1 MTTTRMASSQS
12 VMIIGAGPVGSI
24 MALALRQLGV
34 PVLLIDQLAAPERDC
49 RAASCHPPT
58 IAMLERLGLL
68 DEGLEQGLVSPVF
81 HYLDRVTGEQVG
93 RFALPEMQQPPEHA
107 YVLQWEQYKIADTV
121 AERLAADAD
130 AVILRETT
138 LEAIEQQD
146 DRVIATVRRADGS
159 TERIEAAYIV
169 GCDGGRSTVRKLS
182 GIDFEGFT
190 WPERFIKIDT
200 RHDFT
205 MLGPKISNRNYFS
218 DPDEWMNLF
227 KARGEDGSGMW
238 RAVSPTLP
246 EQADEDLLSAQ
257 AIEARLQK
265 FCPKSGAYEI
275 VTVALYNVH
284 QRIAA
289 TFNKGRVLLAGDAAH
304 VNNPVGGMGMNGGI
318 HDAMNLAE
326 KLAAILTRGAD
337 AQPLLDRYSRQRR
350 KAQIDGVQA
359 QSIANKQTLGE
370 KDPAIRA
377 AKLAEIAHASAT
389 PDLHDAFI
397 RRACMID
404 SYAAAEA
411 TL

>member
-1 MTTTRMASSQS
+1 MGQDKATRDR
-12 VMIIGAGPVGSI
+12 VLIIGAGPVGSVL
-24 MALALRQLGV
+24 ALALRQQGV
-34 PVLLIDQLAAPERDC
+34 PILLIDQLAAPERDC

-58 IAMLERLGLL
+58 IAILEELGLL
-68 DEGLEQGLVSPVF
+68 EAGLEQGLVSPVF
-81 HYLDRVTGEQVG
+81 HYLDRVTGERVG
-93 RFALPEMQQPPEHA
+93 RFALPEMQQPPAHA

-121 AERLAADAD
+121 EAMLKADAG
-130 AVILRETT
+130 AQIERSTRL
-138 LEAIEQQD
+138 LGIEQD
-146 DRVIATVRRADGS
+146 EDGVAAIVERADGS
-159 TERIEAAYIV
+159 TDRLEAAYLV

-182 GIDFEGFT
+182 DIAFDGFT

-205 MLGPKISNRNYFS
+205 TLGPKISNRNYFS

-246 EQADEDLLSAQ
+246 EQSDDELLSPE

-265 FCPKSGAYEI
+265 FCPKPGNYEI

-284 QRIAA
+284 QRIAE

-318 HDAMNLAE
+318 HDAMNLAA
-326 KLAAILTRGAD
+326 KLGDILLRD
-337 AQPLLDRYSRQRR
+337 AEALPLLDRYTRQRR
-350 KAQIDGVQA
+350 KGQVDGVQA

-370 KDPAIRA
+370 KDPVVRA
-377 AKLAEIAHASAT
+377 AKLAEIRHASET

-397 RRACMID
+397 RRSCMID
-404 SYAAAEA
+404 SFAAANAIE
-411 TL
+411 

>member
-1 MTTTRMASSQS
+1 MTERTAER
-12 VMIIGAGPVGSI
+12 VLIVGGGPVGSVL
-24 MALALRQLGV
+24 ALALRQAGL

-58 IAMLERLGLL
+58 IAMLDRLGLL
-68 DEGLEQGLVSPVF
+68 DAGLEQGLVSPVF
-81 HYLDRVTGEQVG
+81 HYLDRLTGKLVG
-93 RFALPEMQQPPEHA
+93 RFALPEMQVPPEHA
-107 YVLQWEQYKIADTV
+107 YVLQWEQYKIADTIS
-121 AERLAADAD
+121 ERLEADDGAE
-130 AVILRETT
+130 IRRSTRLTG
-138 LEAIEQQD
+138 IEQSAD
-146 DRVIATVRRADGS
+146 GVVATVQHADGS
-159 TERIEAAYIV
+159 EERIAAAYLV

-182 GIDFEGFT
+182 KIGFDGFT
-190 WPERFIKIDT
+190 WPERFLKIDT

-205 MLGPKISNRNYFS
+205 ALGPKISNRNYFS

-246 EQADEDLLSAQ
+246 EQSDDELLSPE

-265 FCPKSGAYEI
+265 FCPKSGAYEV

-284 QRIAA
+284 QRIAD
-289 TFNKGRVLLAGDAAH
+289 TFNQGRVLLAGDAAH

-318 HDAMNLAE
+318 HDAVNLAA
-326 KLAAILTRGAD
+326 KLRQILREGAE
-337 AQPLLDRYSRQRR
+337 AQPLLDRYTRQRR
-350 KAQIDGVQA
+350 KAQVDGVQA
-359 QSIANKQTLGE
+359 QSIANKQMLGE
-370 KDPAIRA
+370 KDSTVRA
-377 AKLAEIAHASAT
+377 AKLGEVARASEK

>member
-1 MTTTRMASSQS
+1 
-12 VMIIGAGPVGSI
+12 MIIGAGPVGSI
-24 MALALRQLGV
+24 LALALRQQGV

-58 IAMLERLGLL
+58 IAILERLGLL
-68 DEGLEQGLVSPVF
+68 EDGLEQGLVSPVF
-81 HYLDRVTGEQVG
+81 HYLDRVTGEQIG
-93 RFALPEMQQPPEHA
+93 RFALPEMQAPPAHA
-107 YVLQWEQYKIADTV
+107 YVLQWEQYKISDTV
-121 AERLAADAD
+121 EGRLAADEQ
-130 AVILRETT
+130 VQILRETT
-138 LEAIEQQD
+138 LVDIDQQA
-146 DRVIATVRRADGS
+146 DRVVATVRRGDGS
-159 TERIEAAYIV
+159 TERLGAAYLV

-182 GIDFEGFT
+182 AIDFEGFT

-200 RHDFT
+200 RYDFT
-205 MLGPKISNRNYFS
+205 ALGPKISNRNYFS

-227 KARGEDGSGMW
+227 KARGEDGTGMW

-246 EQADEDLLSAQ
+246 EQSDCELLAPK
-257 AIEARLQK
+257 ALEARLQK
-265 FCPKSGAYEI
+265 FCPNPDEYEI

-326 KLAAILTRGAD
+326 KLGAILLQGAE
-337 AQPLLDRYSRQRR
+337 AEPLLDRYSRQRR
-350 KAQIDGVQA
+350 KAQVDGVQA

-377 AKLAEIAHASAT
+377 AKLAEITHASAT

-411 TL
+411 TP